1 MYGKVKIIKKGK
13 AMFIFKLITTMISVY
28 TLLCLIRI
36 ILTWL
41 PELNYSAFG
50 RFLSQACDPYLNIF
64 RRIRFLQIGALDLS
78 PIVAIGV
85 LSLSSSL
92 ITQMLIYGRFSLG
105 YLLASVIQVCWTAI
119 SSVLTVYN
127 ILLVIRLVIALLKK
141 DYSSRIWGA
150 LDRII
155 YPIQSKV
162 TQLFFKNKIISNALG
177 IGITLVACILLQIV
191 GSWLIGKIALLLS
204 YIPF

>member
-1 MYGKVKIIKKGK
+1 
-13 AMFIFKLITTMISVY
+13 MFIFRLITSLISIY

-36 ILTWL
+36 VLTWL

-50 RFLSQACDPYLNIF
+50 QFLSKACDPYLNIF
-64 RRIRFLQIGALDLS
+64 RKLRFLQIGSIDFS

-92 ITQMLIYGRFSLG
+92 ISQMLFYGGFSVG
-105 YLLASVIQVCWTAI
+105 YLLASIIQVCWTAI

-127 ILLVIRLVIALLKK
+127 ILLLIRLVVALLKK
-141 DYSSRIWGA
+141 DYSSNIWQN

-155 YPIQSKV
+155 YPVQSKIIS
-162 TQLFFKNKIISNALG
+162 LIFKNKIISNALG
-177 IGITLVACILLQIV
+177 IGITLITCIILQIL
-191 GSWLIGKIALLLS
+191 GSWIIGLIATLLS

>member
-1 MYGKVKIIKKGK
+1 
-13 AMFIFKLITTMISVY
+13 MFIFKLITTMISVY

-92 ITQMLIYGRFSLG
+92 IMQMLVYGRFSLG
-105 YLLASVIQVCWTAI
+105 FLLASIIQVCWTAI

-155 YPIQSKV
+155 YPIQNKV
-162 TQLFFKNKIISNALG
+162 TQLFFKNKRP
-177 IGITLVACILLQIV
+177 
-191 GSWLIGKIALLLS
+191 GKSRPCSYFLSPKIYLTAFSAFPAATTIAFVSSLRFLTHDCR
-204 YIPF
+204 